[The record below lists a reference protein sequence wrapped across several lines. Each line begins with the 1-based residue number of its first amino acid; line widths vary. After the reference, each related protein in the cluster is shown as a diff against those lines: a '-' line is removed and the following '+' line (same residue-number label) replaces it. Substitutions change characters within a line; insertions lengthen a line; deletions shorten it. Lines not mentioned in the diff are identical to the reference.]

1 MNTKPRSGEQ
11 VNNKRG
17 KKKKKKDIKTSIPQ
31 GVKFHKAEFHRSSC
45 NYENQ
50 GKYSILTK
58 EEKPAS
64 KLARLDKNIQL

>member
-1 MNTKPRSGEQ
+1 MNTKPLSGEQ

-17 KKKKKKDIKTSIPQ
+17 GGKKRKKDIKTSIPQ

-58 EEKPAS
+58 EEKPA
-64 KLARLDKNIQL
+64 RLDKNIQL